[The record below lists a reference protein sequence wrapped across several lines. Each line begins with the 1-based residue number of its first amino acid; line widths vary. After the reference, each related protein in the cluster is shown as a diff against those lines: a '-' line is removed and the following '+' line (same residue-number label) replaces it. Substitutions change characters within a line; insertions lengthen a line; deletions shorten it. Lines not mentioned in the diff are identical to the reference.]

1 MVGVDGERFKMIR
14 RNSLRN
20 EVDGSFD
27 ELEEFEDRNETTV
40 NDKVTHQECVL
51 LNRVLSDK
59 AKLPPACR
67 APPVKVQ
74 NVSAEAKLSKPEED
88 RSIGSL
94 VRRIT
99 GAIPGALSSLNP
111 AHASKKELGGVVTP
125 EECRTLAD
133 YLTPSVGGLY
143 LLPGVCSGLLEA
155 NDAKLAKVYEKE
167 NAEVYARLKKRNS
180 VVAKAD
186 YPPTMC

>member
-1 MVGVDGERFKMIR
+1 MFAPFC
-14 RNSLRN
+14 
-20 EVDGSFD
+20 SF
-27 ELEEFEDRNETTV
+27 LTI
-40 NDKVTHQECVL
+40 L
-51 LNRVLSDK
+51 LLFSFLVLSW
-59 AKLPPACR
+59 LF
-67 APPVKVQ
+67 VFLLSFVFV
-74 NVSAEAKLSKPEED
+74 VS
-88 RSIGSL
+88 
-94 VRRIT
+94 
-99 GAIPGALSSLNP
+99 
-111 AHASKKELGGVVTP
+111 ELGGAVTA